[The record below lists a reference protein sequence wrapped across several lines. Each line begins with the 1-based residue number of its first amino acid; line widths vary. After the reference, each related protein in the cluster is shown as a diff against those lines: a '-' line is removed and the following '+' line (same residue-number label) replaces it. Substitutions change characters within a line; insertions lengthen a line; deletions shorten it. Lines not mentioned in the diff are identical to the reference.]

1 MDYITIREWTIKRH
15 NLAIAL
21 SALLASGA
29 ANADIIISEYI
40 EGSSNNKAVEFFN
53 AGSTEV
59 DLSTYVLEIY
69 SNGDTEAGN
78 TVPLEGTLPANG
90 IFVVAH
96 PQASAEIQAAADKTG
111 NLYYNGNDALVLK
124 NGTAVVDSMGQV
136 GVDEDWASEGVA
148 MAEQTLRRKDSIISG
163 DTDPSDAYQ
172 PHVEFDTFARDSF
185 GDLGQHLG
193 YGASEPEPE
202 PEPAPEFGA
211 CGDSATLISAVQGA
225 GFSSPMVDSEV
236 VIEAIVTA
244 DHQGGSGS
252 LGGFFLQEEDA
263 DQDGDASTSE
273 GIFVYHQD
281 TQVEVGD
288 RVRLAGTVSEYY
300 DSTQISNLTGITVC
314 ASGESVSAASLSLP
328 VSGMAD
334 FEAIEGMLVT
344 VSHPVVVTNT
354 DTLGR
359 YGEFWVAKERLYT
372 PTQVAAPAENND
384 VNIALNAFLIDDAR
398 SGSNPESVPFPAGDL
413 SALNPLRLGTEIT
426 NPTGVINYSFS
437 EYRLVPTADLQYVAT
452 NPRTEQPELAA
463 EGDLRIASFNVENF
477 YNGDGQGGG
486 FPTDRGADSVAEY
499 DRQLAKLV
507 AAIIGLNADIVG
519 LNEIE
524 NDGFGEDSAIA
535 QLTAE
540 VNAQSE
546 AEWDFVVFEGA
557 DYVGGDSITNALMY
571 RTDRV
576 AETGTAVFTTDAPF
590 DFGNRPPIAQT
601 FHDLVNE
608 DEVTVIVNH
617 FRSKGGCSDNA
628 AAGDQE
634 SGDGQGCW
642 NATRVAAAETLL
654 SWIEGNPTGRDVT
667 DVLIIGDLNAYGME
681 DPIQAL
687 IDGGMTD
694 LKLAELGA
702 ENYTYVYEGLAG
714 SLDHALASE
723 SLTAKVVA
731 VANWH
736 INADEPT
743 VFDYNIEYKSEFNQN
758 NFYNADPYRS
768 SDHDP
773 VVVAIATEAG
783 DTGDN
788 DGGDP
793 DVDEGGSAPPAEE
806 EVPNLDHATTSGS
819 FPVWL
824 GLSTLLLALTRR
836 RLKVTR

>member
-1 MDYITIREWTIKRH
+1 MWTKTIREWTIKRH

-78 TVPLEGTLPANG
+78 TVPLEGTLPPNG
-90 IFVVAH
+90 LFVVAH
-96 PQASAEIQAAADKTG
+96 PQASDAIQAIADKTG

-124 NGTAVVDSMGQV
+124 NGETTVDSMGQV

-148 MAEQTLRRKDSIISG
+148 MAEQTLRRKDSITAG
-163 DTDPSDAYQ
+163 DTDPSDVYE
-172 PHVEFDTFARDSF
+172 PHVEFDSYERDDISN
-185 GDLGQHLG
+185 LGFHLG
-193 YGASEPEPE
+193 FGEAQPEPE

-211 CGDSATLISAVQGA
+211 CGDAATLISEVQGS
-225 GFSSPMVDSEV
+225 GYSSPMVDQEV
-236 VIEAIVTA
+236 VVEAIVTA

-263 DQDGDASTSE
+263 DQDGDPSTSE

-281 TQVEVGD
+281 TDVSVGD
-288 RVRLAGTVSEYY
+288 RVRLAGPVSEYY

-314 ASGESVSAASLSLP
+314 SSGNSVTAASFALP
-328 VSGMAD
+328 VSDMAE

-344 VSHPVVVTNT
+344 FDHAVVVNNV
-354 DTLGR
+354 DTLSR
-359 YGEFWVAKERLYT
+359 YGEFWITSERLYT
-372 PTQVAAPAENND
+372 PTQVAAAGEMDEP
-384 VNIALNAFLIDDAR
+384 NIGLNSMLIDDAMG
-398 SGSNPESVPFPAGDL
+398 GSNPEVVPFPAGGL
-413 SALNPLRLGTEIT
+413 SAMNSLRVGTEIT

-437 EYRLVPTADLQYVAT
+437 EYRLVPTAELQYIET
-452 NPRTEQPELAA
+452 NPRTDSPELAD
-463 EGDLRIASFNVENF
+463 EGDLRIASFNVENL

-486 FPTDRGADSVAEY
+486 FPTDRGADTEAEY
-499 DRQLAKLV
+499 QRQLAKIV
-507 AAIIGLNADIVG
+507 AAIVNMNADIVG

-524 NDGFGEDSAIA
+524 NDGFGENSAIA

-540 VNAQSE
+540 VSAQSGVDW
-546 AEWDFVVFEGA
+546 AYVVFEGS
-557 DYVGGDSITNALMY
+557 DFVGSDSITNAMMY

-601 FHDLVNE
+601 FHDLLNE
-608 DEVTVIVNH
+608 DEVTVVVNH
-617 FRSKGGCSDNA
+617 FRSKGGCSDSA
-628 AAGDQE
+628 AAGDQDN
-634 SGDGQGCW
+634 GDGQGCW
-642 NATRVAAAETLL
+642 NATRVQAAETLL
-654 SWIEGNPTGRDVT
+654 EWVAGDPTGRDVE
-667 DVLIIGDLNAYGME
+667 DVLVIGDLNAYGME

-694 LKLAELGA
+694 LQMAELGA
-702 ENYTYVYEGLAG
+702 ENHTYLYQGLSG
-714 SLDHALASE
+714 SLDHALASA
-723 SLTAKVVA
+723 SLTDKVVA

-736 INADEPT
+736 INADEP
-743 VFDYNIEYKSEFNQN
+743 VALDYNVEYKSETNQAA
-758 NFYNADPYRS
+758 FYNADPYRS

-773 VVVAIATEAG
+773 VIVAIATVEG

-793 DVDEGGSAPPAEE
+793 DVDDGGSAPPGEE
-806 EVPNLDHATTSGS
+806 EMPNIDHATTSGS
-819 FPVWL
+819 FPL
-824 GLSTLLLALTRR
+824 GLGLGAFFLAVLRR
-836 RLKVTR
+836 RQA